1 MQSPVSSAANIPN
14 VHPMA
19 ALSYPLNLVLEQ
31 LARKVHKALG
41 IYIKTYRFTL
51 ISDIY
56 TYNLIFQKVWYLL

>member
-1 MQSPVSSAANIPN
+1 
-14 VHPMA
+14 MA

-41 IYIKTYRFTL
+41 IYVKTYRFTL